1 MNGSEAYARARK
13 IGLKEYHSRAQ
24 RGQSPYLPVL
34 EELHIT
40 NRGYVLLKEGKAPEL
55 VPLIVK

>member
-1 MNGSEAYARARK
+1 MEMTLSFAA
-13 IGLKEYHSRAQ
+13 
-24 RGQSPYLPVL
+24 LPVL

-55 VPLIVK
+55 VPLIVKE